1 VHDYIYFD
9 HAATTSVHPAV
20 VEAMLP
26 FFHVTYGNPS
36 SVHHFGR
43 AAKTALDE
51 ARVGV
56 AGVLGC
62 AARELV
68 FTSGGTE
75 SNNLALFGTLQA
87 LAANPATAAKRHL
100 ITTAIEHQAVLHAF
114 QRLAKQGYEV
124 TYVQPDECGAV
135 SVDAVLA
142 AVRTDTAL
150 LSVMYGN
157 NEVGTL
163 QPVRELGEWTRTREI
178 VFHVDAVQA
187 LGNAEW
193 NVHELGAD
201 MVAVSAHKIRG
212 PKGIGAL
219 YVRQGLAVEPLLVGG
234 SQERK
239 RRAGT
244 ENVALAVGFAHAANL
259 AQAQLLQKRT
269 WTESLRRLM
278 LDELTRAG
286 VEFTRNGH
294 PQHHL
299 PHILNLSFPGI
310 ATQTMLMHLDLAGI
324 AASSGS
330 ACSAG
335 SLEPSHVLRAMRLPE
350 PMLQSAIR
358 FSFNLD
364 NHSEEI
370 LKTVKNIETIF
381 QRVRNK

>member
-1 VHDYIYFD
+1 MRDLIYFD

-20 VEAMLP
+20 LAEMLP
-26 FFHVTYGNPS
+26 YFHETYGNPS

-43 AAKTALDE
+43 AAKAALDKARDGIARALGCE
-51 ARVGV
+51 AREVI
-56 AGVLGC
+56 
-62 AARELV
+62 

-75 SNNLALFGTLQA
+75 SNNLALFGALQA

-100 ITTAIEHQAVLHAF
+100 ITTSIEHQAVLQVF
-114 QRLAKQGYEV
+114 QRLAKQGYDV
-124 TYVQPDECGAV
+124 TYIEPDATGAIA
-135 SVDAVLA
+135 VDAVLS
-142 AVRTDTAL
+142 AVRPDTAL

-163 QPVRELGEWTRTREI
+163 QPVREIGAWTQLQDL

-187 LGNAEW
+187 FGNAEW

-201 MVAVSAHKIRG
+201 LVTVSAHKIRG

-219 YVRQGLAVEPLLVGG
+219 YVRQGQSVEPLLFGG

-244 ENVALAVGFAHAANL
+244 ENVALASGFAHAAEL
-259 AQAQLLQKRT
+259 ALAERAQKCS
-269 WTESLRRLM
+269 WTSSLRRLM
-278 LDELTRAG
+278 LDELARAEI
-286 VEFTRNGH
+286 EFTLNGH

-299 PHILNLSFPGI
+299 PHILNVSFPGV
-310 ATQTMLMHLDLAGI
+310 ATQTMLMQLDLAGI
-324 AASSGS
+324 AAASGS

-335 SLEPSHVLRAMRLPE
+335 SVAPSHVLRAMRLPD
-350 PMLQSAIR
+350 PRLHSAIR

-370 LKTVKNIETIF
+370 LKTVKILETIY
-381 QRVRNK
+381 QRVRTN